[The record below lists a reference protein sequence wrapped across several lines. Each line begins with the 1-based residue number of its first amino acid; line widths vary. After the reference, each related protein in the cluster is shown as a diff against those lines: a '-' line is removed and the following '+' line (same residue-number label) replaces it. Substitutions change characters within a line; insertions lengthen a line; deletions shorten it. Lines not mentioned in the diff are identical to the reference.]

1 MAGAVFIP
9 WIELKEGF
17 FGFELAFSNL
27 IGMAQSHLFP
37 TFKEF
42 RSAMISPVEVQ
53 HFRDHGYTVV
63 RQLFTPLEIK
73 AMLAELRRFQQE
85 GLGRNVSTDPEAK
98 VNYQIIPL
106 NDKSKLFRAMPF
118 VPKVVACI
126 SALIGDPF
134 VRHLDQIFLKPPGL
148 GVGTD
153 WHQDNAYFGLEDP
166 TKGTAMWV
174 AMHDANL
181 ENGTL
186 HVIPN
191 SHLQEFGHSRD
202 PGSDHHIHIADVE
215 GEQVALE
222 VRAGSVVFFNY
233 GTAHSTKQNRSAIE
247 RAGVAFHFFNTN
259 FELRGGQKTFLV
271 VITGPES
278 TGGKSEYGQVVAG
291 TWDQEVALLTN

>member
-1 MAGAVFIP
+1 MVDAVFIL
-9 WIELKEGF
+9 WIELKPGF
-17 FGFELAFSNL
+17 CGFEFAIWNL
-27 IGMAQSHLFP
+27 VWMAHCRLSP

-42 RSAMISPVEVQ
+42 RTAMISPAEIQ
-53 HFRDHGYTVV
+53 HFRDYGYTVV
-63 RQLFTPLEIK
+63 RNLFTSLEVE
-73 AMLAELRRFQQE
+73 AMLAELARFQRE
-85 GLGRNVSTDPEAK
+85 GLGRNVSTDPDAK

-106 NDKSKLFRAMPF
+106 NNKSNLFRALPF
-118 VPKVVACI
+118 VPKVVACN

-202 PGSDHHIHIADVE
+202 PGSDHHIHIDEVE
-215 GEQVALE
+215 GDEVAVE
-222 VRAGSVVFFNY
+222 VKAGSAVFFNY
-233 GTAHSTKQNRSAIE
+233 GTAHSTKQNRSARE

-259 FELRGGQKTFLV
+259 FELRGEQRTFLV
-271 VITGPES
+271 AITGPES
-278 TGGKSEYGQVVAG
+278 TGGKSEYGQDVAG

>member
-1 MAGAVFIP
+1 
-9 WIELKEGF
+9 
-17 FGFELAFSNL
+17 
-27 IGMAQSHLFP
+27 
-37 TFKEF
+37 
-42 RSAMISPVEVQ
+42 MISPAEVQ
-53 HFRDHGYTVV
+53 HFRDTGYTVV
-63 RQLFTPLEIK
+63 RDLFMPIEVK
-73 AMLAELRRFQQE
+73 AMLAELRRFQVE

-106 NDKSKLFRAMPF
+106 NNKSTLFRAMPF
-118 VPKVVACI
+118 APKVVACV

-174 AMHDANL
+174 ALHDANL

-202 PGSDHHIHIADVE
+202 PGSDHHIHIDEVD
-215 GEQVALE
+215 GEEMPLE
-222 VRAGSVVFFNY
+222 VNAGSAVFFNY
-233 GTAHSTKQNRSAIE
+233 GTAHATKQNRSQKE
-247 RAGVAFHFFNTN
+247 RAGVAFHFFNTHYA
-259 FELRGGQKTFLV
+259 LRGGQETFLV
-271 VITGPES
+271 AITGPEA
-278 TGGKSEYGQVVAG
+278 TGGRAEYGQVVAG
-291 TWDQEVALLTN
+291 TWEQEVALLAA